1 MVTKSIEPPIYPR
14 IYKPPG
20 RSFFLFGPRGVGKST
35 WARQTF
41 PEASRI
47 DLLDESLYQSYLV
60 DPEVFAAELRTLSP
74 GVWVVV
80 DEIQRIPGLLNQ
92 VHRFIEEKRLRF
104 VMLGSSARR
113 LKTAGTNLLAGRA
126 LKHTMFP
133 LLPEELGSDFNLE
146 RILTFGSLPVIV
158 QAESKEQ
165 TLRAYVELYLKE
177 EIRAEALVRNLGG
190 FSRFLPI
197 AALFHAQVINTAALA
212 RDAGVARTTVN
223 GYLDILE
230 DTLLAFRVPAFE
242 ARLRVRERRHPKL
255 YWIDPGLV
263 RAVKKQT
270 GRPGIEEKGPLL
282 EGWVATLLRAYG
294 EIRGILDEMYYWAPA
309 EARHTEVDFVLKR
322 GREYVAI
329 EVKSGARV
337 SSRDLSGLSAIKDLA
352 GLVRRILIYYGPREM
367 KTEDGIEILPV
378 GFFAQ
383 MLAADRLWP

>member
-1 MVTKSIEPPIYPR
+1 MVTTIMEQPIYPR

-35 WARQTF
+35 WARWTF
-41 PEASRI
+41 PEARRI

-60 DPEVFAAELRTLSP
+60 DPEAFAAELRTLSP
-74 GVWVVV
+74 GAWLVV

-126 LKHTMFP
+126 LKNTMFP
-133 LLPEELGSDFNLE
+133 LLPEELGPDFNLE
-146 RILTFGSLPVIV
+146 RVLTFGSLPVIV
-158 QAESKEQ
+158 QAESKED

-242 ARLRVRERRHPKL
+242 ARLRVRERKHPKL

-263 RAVKKQT
+263 RAVKKHT
-270 GRPGIEEKGPLL
+270 GRLGIEEKGPLL

-309 EARHTEVDFVLKR
+309 EARQTEVDFVLKR
-322 GREYVAI
+322 GGEYVAI

-337 SSRDLSGLSAIKDLA
+337 SNRDVSGLRAIKDLSGLA
-352 GLVRRILIYYGPREM
+352 RRILIYSGPREM
-367 KTEDGIEILPV
+367 KTEDGIEIWPA
-378 GFFAQ
+378 GSFAQ
-383 MLAADRLWP
+383 MLAADMLWP

>member
-1 MVTKSIEPPIYPR
+1 MERPIYPR
-14 IYKPPG
+14 IYKPPRG
-20 RSFFLFGPRGVGKST
+20 NFFLFGPRGVGKST
-35 WARQTF
+35 WARQAF
-41 PEASRI
+41 PEARRI

-60 DPEVFAAELRTLSP
+60 DPEAFAAELRALSP
-74 GVWVVV
+74 GAWMVV

-126 LKHTMFP
+126 LKKTMFP
-133 LLPEELGSDFNLE
+133 LLPEELGADFNLE
-146 RILTFGSLPVIV
+146 GVLTFGSLPVIV
-158 QAESKEQ
+158 QAESKED

-230 DTLLAFRVPAFE
+230 DTLLAFRLPAFE
-242 ARLRVRERRHPKL
+242 SRLRVREKRHPKL

-263 RAVKKQT
+263 RSVKKQT
-270 GRPGIEEKGPLL
+270 GRLGIDEKGPLL

-309 EARHTEVDFVLKR
+309 EARQTEVDFVLKR

-329 EVKSGARV
+329 EVKSRARI
-337 SSRDLSGLSAIKDLA
+337 SNIDFSGLRAIKDLA
-352 GLVRRILIYYGPREM
+352 GLVRRILIYYGTREM
-367 KTEDGIEILPV
+367 KTEDGIEIWPV
-378 GFFAQ
+378 RFFTQ
-383 MLAADRLWP
+383 MLAADKLWR

>member
-1 MVTKSIEPPIYPR
+1 MVDRVLKLPIYPR
-14 IYKPPG
+14 IYRPPG
-20 RSFFLFGPRGVGKST
+20 QSFFLFGPRGVGKST
-35 WARQTF
+35 WARQKF
-41 PEASRI
+41 PESRRI
-47 DLLDESLYQSYLV
+47 DLLNESLYQSYLV
-60 DPEVFAAELRTLSP
+60 DPEAFAAELRTLSP
-74 GVWVVV
+74 GAWVVL

-104 VMLGSSARR
+104 VMLGSSARK

-126 LKHTMFP
+126 LRNTMFP

-146 RILTFGSLPVIV
+146 RALTFGSLPVIV
-158 QAESKEQ
+158 QAESKED

-190 FSRFLPI
+190 FSKFLPI
-197 AALFHAQVINTAALA
+197 AALFHGQVINTAGLA

-223 GYLDILE
+223 GYIDILE
-230 DTLLAFRVPAFE
+230 DTLLAFRLPAFE

-263 RAVKKQT
+263 RAVKKHT
-270 GRPGIEEKGPLL
+270 GQIGVEEKGPLL
-282 EGWVATLLRAYG
+282 EGWIATLLRAYG

-309 EARHTEVDFVLKR
+309 EAHQTEVDFVLKR

-337 SSRDLSGLSAIKDLA
+337 SSKDFSGLRAIKDLA
-352 GLVRRILIYYGPREM
+352 GVRRRILIYSGHREM
-367 KTEDGIEILPV
+367 KTEDGIEIWPV

-383 MLAADRLWP
+383 MLAADGLWP